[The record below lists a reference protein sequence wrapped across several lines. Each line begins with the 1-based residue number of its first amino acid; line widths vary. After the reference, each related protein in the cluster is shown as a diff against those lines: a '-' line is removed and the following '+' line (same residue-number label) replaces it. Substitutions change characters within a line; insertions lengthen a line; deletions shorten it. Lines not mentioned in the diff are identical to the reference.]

1 MNALYKYT
9 NEALEAVQQDT
20 LTTLGIKERD
30 DLQRVLRDNIDAVSP
45 DTLVIAEEYSNWK
58 DSNRRIDI
66 LGIDPDGSIVVIELK
81 RTEDGGHM
89 DLQAIRYAAMVSTL
103 TFDQALEA
111 FESYCSAAG
120 NEVDAKESLLA
131 HLNCEPEEIGQQT
144 RIVLVS
150 ADFSSEISTAALW
163 LNQQG
168 LNLTCIRLTAYKDGT
183 SIYFD
188 AQQII
193 PLPEATDYMV
203 KSREKADERK
213 SNRVSRSQDNTQYII
228 THKGQQIGPL
238 NKRYTM
244 YELVTRM
251 IRAGVS
257 PDEIQK
263 HLGSNRFIYRE
274 GEVHNIWDFE
284 KAELYSLKRGS
295 PVDFN
300 ERRFH
305 AKDDQLIHHGGRTYL
320 FSNQWGA
327 KTYELAQNLCAKF
340 PMVGITIKT
349 LGTS

>member
-1 MNALYKYT
+1 MPLYKYT
-9 NEALEAVQQDT
+9 NEALEAVHQDT

-30 DLQRVLRDNIDAVSP
+30 DLQRVLRDNIEAVSP

-58 DSNRRIDI
+58 DSNRRIDL

-103 TFDQALEA
+103 TFDQVVDAYDRFSKA
-111 FESYCSAAG
+111 IGKDA
-120 NEVDAKESLLA
+120 DAKESLLA
-131 HLNCEPEEIGQQT
+131 HLNCEPEDIGEQT

-168 LNLTCIRLTAYKDGT
+168 LNVTCIRLTAYKDVE

-193 PLPEATDYMV
+193 PLPEAADFMV

-213 SNRVSRSQDNTQYII
+213 SSRVSRGQDNTQYIV
-228 THKGQQIGPL
+228 TYKSEDIGPL
-238 NKRYTM
+238 NKRFTM

-251 IRAGVS
+251 IAAGVS
-257 PDEIQK
+257 PEELQQ
-263 HLGSNRFIYRE
+263 HLGSNRFVYCD
-274 GEVHNIWDFE
+274 GEVNNAMEFE
-284 KAELYSLKRGS
+284 LSQLFSLKRGTT
-295 PVDFN
+295 VEYN
-300 ERRFH
+300 NRRFH
-305 AKDDQLIHHGGRTYL
+305 SQDDQLINFSGRTYQ
-320 FSNQWGA
+320 FSNQWGHQ
-327 KTYELAQNLCAKF
+327 TYELAKALCLRF
-340 PMVGITIKT
+340 PQVGITVREA
-349 LGTS
+349 